1 MVWKVDLE
9 EVAKAADESVPK
21 EVRHNPM
28 QGLEGVQEQIEEN
41 REALKKGGKK
51 KKASSSG
58 SGPEALDPKAVPSSW
73 NKKIGLDDKYKVG
86 KKK

>member
-1 MVWKVDLE
+1 M
-9 EVAKAADESVPK
+9 
-21 EVRHNPM
+21 
-28 QGLEGVQEQIEEN
+28 QEQIEEN